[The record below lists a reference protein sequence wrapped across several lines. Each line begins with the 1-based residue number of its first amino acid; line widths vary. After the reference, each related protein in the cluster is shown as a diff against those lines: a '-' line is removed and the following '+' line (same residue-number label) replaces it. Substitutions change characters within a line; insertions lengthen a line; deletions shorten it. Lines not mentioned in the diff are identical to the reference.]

1 MTKKPPIDDF
11 TLVDHG
17 GPANHSAPHNLNEL
31 KKKKLCV
38 SLFMMAFCFECRPNS
53 GVSSRHARL
62 TSPVNESLK

>member
-38 SLFMMAFCFECRPNS
+38 SLYD
-53 GVSSRHARL
+53 GIL
-62 TSPVNESLK
+62 L